1 MTRTCPLTDK
11 PKWFLYEIVSNKRTG
26 IDCDKF
32 DYFARDCANV
42 GVSSNFDCRRYFQN
56 VRILPVDEQLQ
67 LCVRDKE
74 VFNLYELFHTRWSL
88 HHRVYQH
95 KTQAPIQDLL
105 LEAFLKVD
113 KVLRISESIIDMKR
127 YTVLT
132 DSIMYDILRNESE
145 DLNIVAAQKL
155 LQRIQRRD
163 LYKFCGQTQP
173 GSETKC
179 ESDVIAGGIA
189 SLSEGALKA
198 DQVFVSI
205 INIHFGMKYKDPV
218 DAVVFYNKSYQPL
231 RVRKE
236 QVSQI
241 LPQKFHERYVRV
253 YAKSRED
260 SELIQQCFEKWCSQ
274 NEYPVPHILE
284 GDRTGYF
291 SPAFKLNQSSTNG
304 ADPAGLGAGKGAGQS
319 AGKRPRHLESE
330 FDKYSNKH

>member
-1 MTRTCPLTDK
+1 MTRICSLTGK
-11 PKWFLYEIVSNKRTG
+11 PKWFLYEIVSNKRSG

-32 DYFARDCANV
+32 DYISRDCANV
-42 GVSSNFDCRRYFQN
+42 GVRSNFDCRRYFQN

-74 VFNLYELFHTRWSL
+74 VFHLYELFHTRQSL

-113 KVLRISESIIDMKR
+113 EVYRISESITDMKR

-132 DSIMYDILRNESE
+132 DSVMYDILRNESG
-145 DLNIVAAQKL
+145 DTNVAKAQGL

-173 GSETKC
+173 GSEVEWKA
-179 ESDVIAGGIA
+179 DKIAQGLA

-198 DQVFVSI
+198 EQVFVSI
-205 INIHFGMKYKDPV
+205 VNIHFGMKHRDPV
-218 DAVVFYNKSYQPL
+218 DAVVFYNKSYQAL

-260 SELIQQCFEKWCSQ
+260 SELIQQCFEKWCFHKK
-274 NEYPVPHILE
+274 YPVPHMLE

-291 SPAFKLNQSSTNG
+291 SPAFKSNLASTNG
-304 ADPAGLGAGKGAGQS
+304 VDPAGHGARKVARVLDMTRDHIQEHS
-319 AGKRPRHLESE
+319 LLHEN
-330 FDKYSNKH
+330 DC